1 MSGPPVAACPPYPQ
15 RMAGE
20 PGEDQASSSA
30 DAAATL
36 REVLRQ
42 VEDGQLAAAPGLVR
56 RIEGAV
62 LAFEEQERL
71 RHRTED
77 GTEPDG

>member
-1 MSGPPVAACPPYPQ
+1 MGQ
-15 RMAGE
+15 EREQDE
-20 PGEDQASSSA
+20 PSSA

-42 VEDGQLAAAPGLVR
+42 VEHGQLAAAPGLVR